1 MHLVDAHPVVLAPGD
16 DDAVE
21 HGGVNRLTAG
31 AVIRVVT
38 DDMPFVVDSIV
49 AAVTSRGAGIGDLL
63 HPQMAVRRDASGQ
76 LCFAR
81 RSGKRPGAVR
91 LPGQSDTVPEGQR
104 ESEESWVYL
113 HISPLGDFTGADE
126 IERTISDV
134 IDDVRAA
141 ANDWQRMRDQ
151 ALAIVDDLGAN
162 PPVSVPEFATADV
175 RRFLTWLSEDNFTF
189 LGYREYALDVVD
201 GERR

>member
-1 MHLVDAHPVVLAPGD
+1 M
-16 DDAVE
+16 
-21 HGGVNRLTAG
+21 
-31 AVIRVVT
+31 
-38 DDMPFVVDSIV
+38 
-49 AAVTSRGAGIGDLL
+49 
-63 HPQMAVRRDASGQ
+63 
-76 LCFAR
+76 
-81 RSGKRPGAVR
+81 R
-91 LPGQSDTVPEGQR
+91 LPGQTDTVPEGQR

-151 ALAIVDDLGAN
+151 ALAIVDDLGDN

-201 GERR
+201 GEDVLRPVDGSALGILRSASDAPRGFERMTPQSRAAAR